1 MLKTLSV
8 PPGRTHQY
16 LLVMKLHIPI
26 IMSVLYM
33 YMYNDY
39 DYKCLMSGCN
49 FRLCRSL
56 CVCVMV
62 LCFYLLG
69 DSRVKSIPFAT
80 RRPTFHQVK
89 LVHQTLSTLYCGVSP
104 PPPIPTTSVKRTQTR
119 DISTTQLS
127 KSSTEDGHA
136 MKTKEETATCVQ
148 MRKEEELKEIE
159 DGEDEEER
167 DQSSKVKRKRRKK
180 KEEKK
185 VEIVDPLVERLH
197 VCCHKNDM
205 EALMT
210 LLREKNVQ
218 PLTNNQLSNEESPSD
233 QLTSDHSTSDQL
245 TSDHSTSDQL
255 TSDHSTSDQL
265 TSDQL
270 TSDQSTSDQLTSDQ
284 SASNQ
289 VTGSQS
295 THDQSTSNQLTS
307 GQLTSDTF
315 DINATISQSTCL
327 HVASSLGHVNML
339 ALLLDYGADPTVK
352 YVN

>member
-1 MLKTLSV
+1 M
-8 PPGRTHQY
+8 
-16 LLVMKLHIPI
+16 
-26 IMSVLYM
+26 
-33 YMYNDY
+33 
-39 DYKCLMSGCN
+39 
-49 FRLCRSL
+49 
-56 CVCVMV
+56 
-62 LCFYLLG
+62 
-69 DSRVKSIPFAT
+69 KSIPFAT

-89 LVHQTLSTLYCGVSP
+89 LVHQMLSTLYCGVSP

-180 KEEKK
+180 KGEKK

-233 QLTSDHSTSDQL
+233 QLTSDHSTSD
-245 TSDHSTSDQL
+245 
-255 TSDHSTSDQL
+255 HSTSDQL

-270 TSDQSTSDQLTSDQ
+270 TSDHSTSDQLTSDQ

-307 GQLTSDTF
+307 GQLTSDAF

-327 HVASSLGHVNML
+327 HVASSLGHINML

>member
-1 MLKTLSV
+1 M
-8 PPGRTHQY
+8 
-16 LLVMKLHIPI
+16 
-26 IMSVLYM
+26 
-33 YMYNDY
+33 
-39 DYKCLMSGCN
+39 
-49 FRLCRSL
+49 
-56 CVCVMV
+56 CVKV
-62 LCFYLLG
+62 LCFYFLG

-89 LVHQTLSTLYCGVSP
+89 LVHQTLSTLYCGVTP
-104 PPPIPTTSVKRTQTR
+104 PPLVPTTSVKRTQTR
-119 DISTTQLS
+119 DISTTQTQLS

-180 KEEKK
+180 KGEKK

-197 VCCHKNDM
+197 VYCHKNDM

-218 PLTNNQLSNEESPSD
+218 PLTNNQLSNKESPSD

-245 TSDHSTSDQL
+245 TSD
-255 TSDHSTSDQL
+255 
-265 TSDQL
+265 
-270 TSDQSTSDQLTSDQ
+270 Q

-289 VTGSQS
+289 VKSSQS

-307 GQLTSDTF
+307 GQLTSGQLTSDTF
-315 DINATISQSTCL
+315 DINATISESTCL

>member
-1 MLKTLSV
+1 M
-8 PPGRTHQY
+8 
-16 LLVMKLHIPI
+16 
-26 IMSVLYM
+26 
-33 YMYNDY
+33 
-39 DYKCLMSGCN
+39 
-49 FRLCRSL
+49 
-56 CVCVMV
+56 CVKV
-62 LCFYLLG
+62 LCFYFLG

-89 LVHQTLSTLYCGVSP
+89 LVHQMLSTLYCGVSP
-104 PPPIPTTSVKRTQTR
+104 PPLVPTTSVKRTQTR
-119 DISTTQLS
+119 DISTTQTQLS

-159 DGEDEEER
+159 DGEDEEEGA
-167 DQSSKVKRKRRKK
+167 QSSKVKRKRRKK
-180 KEEKK
+180 KGEKK
-185 VEIVDPLVERLH
+185 VEIVDPFVERLH

-218 PLTNNQLSNEESPSD
+218 PLTNNQLSNEESLSD
-233 QLTSDHSTSDQL
+233 QLTSDQL
-245 TSDHSTSDQL
+245 TSDHSTSD
-255 TSDHSTSDQL
+255 HSTSDH
-265 TSDQL
+265 
-270 TSDQSTSDQLTSDQ
+270 STSDQLTSDQ

-289 VTGSQS
+289 VTSSQS
-295 THDQSTSNQLTS
+295 THNQSTSNQLTS